1 MEWTDGILLN
11 QTTGLRQ
18 WPLKVLEH
26 RKKAEAKQHKVPW
39 RMGGSKVRGEVNE
52 RLTIIY
58 AILRQIYET
67 HSSEGIWCGKAQ
79 FTSTNQSVHS
89 ALIINIGLR
98 TDTTCRAHCAMH
110 VKDYHGSTPCHPCF
124 CQVCILQTVRD

>member
-11 QTTGLRQ
+11 RTTGPRQ

-26 RKKAEAKQHKVPW
+26 RKKAAAKQHKVQW

-67 HSSEGIWCGKAQ
+67 HSSEGIWCDKAQ
-79 FTSTNQSVHS
+79 FTSTNQSVQS
-89 ALIINIGLR
+89 ALIINAGLR
-98 TDTTCRAHCAMH
+98 TYTTC
-110 VKDYHGSTPCHPCF
+110 
-124 CQVCILQTVRD
+124 